1 MNRRFFS
8 TALALAALSACTQT
22 PARPYL
28 PPSPVDRLG
37 GLMEVSVVDR
47 ATGRELPIYRANGEY
62 WVAGRPGARYAL
74 RLRNR
79 MGERLMTVMSVDGV
93 NVLTG
98 ETAGVQQNGYVLTGG
113 ERADIAGWRKSD
125 SQIAA
130 FEFTANGNSYASRT
144 GRPDEVGVIGVAVF
158 RERVAPPPPPVPM
171 PFPRRD
177 GYSRE
182 ESAPRGDFEAR
193 NKSMAPAPGTAP
205 SADSAAPAE
214 SSAMAQSRSQPAPS
228 LGTGHGRRETSYV
241 GHTTFERLRSSPD
254 EVVRIRYDSR
264 ENLVAAGVIPANPA
278 PRWPRPAGPSP
289 FPESEAG
296 YVPDPPPRY

>member
-98 ETAGVQQNGYVLTGG
+98 ETAGVQQNGYVLSGG

-144 GRPDEVGVIGVAVF
+144 GRPDDCLLYTSPSP
-158 RERVAPPPPPVPM
+158 RDLSTSRM
-171 PFPRRD
+171 P
-177 GYSRE
+177 
-182 ESAPRGDFEAR
+182 
-193 NKSMAPAPGTAP
+193 
-205 SADSAAPAE
+205 
-214 SSAMAQSRSQPAPS
+214 SSA
-228 LGTGHGRRETSYV
+228 
-241 GHTTFERLRSSPD
+241 
-254 EVVRIRYDSR
+254 
-264 ENLVAAGVIPANPA
+264 
-278 PRWPRPAGPSP
+278 
-289 FPESEAG
+289 
-296 YVPDPPPRY
+296 